1 MDINTLVDYLAYFA
15 WIVDAGGVI
24 ASAILI
30 SMGREEGKKILFP
43 LQ

>member
-1 MDINTLVDYLAYFA
+1 MDINALIDYLAYFA

-30 SMGREEGKKILFP
+30 VMGRVSSYLLLFP
-43 LQ
+43 LK